1 MATLAPTRLVVVIVD
16 VAATC
21 REAVA
26 VTRED
31 EAVAMEVTGLAS
43 MVNAKSVSRKGTVR
57 SNAGIALIPTMFQ
70 MKGTSM
76 QPCTLMVLIQTG
88 TRILT

>member
-1 MATLAPTRLVVVIVD
+1 VEEGVATLAPTRLVVVSMD
-16 VAATC
+16 AAATR
-21 REAVA
+21 REVVA

-43 MVNAKSVSRKGTVR
+43 MVDAKSVSRKGTVR

-70 MKGTSM
+70 
-76 QPCTLMVLIQTG
+76 
-88 TRILT
+88 

>member
-1 MATLAPTRLVVVIVD
+1 M
-16 VAATC
+16 
-21 REAVA
+21 A

-43 MVNAKSVSRKGTVR
+43 MIDAKSVSRKGTVR

-76 QPCTLMVLIQTG
+76 QPCTPMPLTLIG
-88 TRILT
+88 TRILVLQIT

>member
-31 EAVAMEVTGLAS
+31 EAVAMEVTGLTS
-43 MVNAKSVSRKGTVR
+43 MVDAKSVSRKGTVR

-70 MKGTSM
+70 
-76 QPCTLMVLIQTG
+76 
-88 TRILT
+88 